1 MIDWKAAPAQDF
13 SCPLCC
19 TPGSKRAVLSVAS
32 PFPEQGTLRLHACDH
47 CGTLFFPGVTPP
59 AYDTVADNRDTA
71 VTGTTGLD
79 GTIKFYVEQG
89 AAPDVMIEPLFWID
103 HDHVHRYAEVGCG
116 FGFGLDFA
124 RKALGWVVQGY
135 DPSPAAAEGRSQL
148 DLPISSD
155 YLSAEA
161 LHGVEPFDLVL
172 ASEVIEHLG
181 DPHGFLADITPAVA
195 PHGWLVLSTP
205 NAAGVTPDATLGALL
220 PLLTPG
226 YHLVIFSAS
235 GLGYL
240 LAKHGFHHQC
250 LRATDTT
257 LTVIASRHPFA
268 ADTSR
273 PLDRRLYR
281 HYLEQRLEGL
291 ANDQP
296 LAHGY
301 AGRLFKEWVNAG
313 EYHRPLALF
322 SLLAES
328 YRHRYGIDLDK
339 PETVLS
345 APPET
350 GDYAHFAASQ
360 PMNLCGLAYR
370 RGFIALHQQ
379 EDAARARAY
388 FQLGERAGAALRRA
402 LQGIG
407 CDDGETEHLVDLC
420 RLGALETAMGGEI
433 PILIQDFKRILDEQ
447 TSTLF
452 FRSQAESLLA
462 RLFTSRMLSGD
473 IAKASLLVKAF
484 PLTPPDQLPSQ
495 EIDAL
500 IAGQFA
506 HARGLYAL
514 NVEGEPA
521 QSLAWLTA
529 AREQLLQSILLET
542 NKAVQGL
549 LAANT
554 IAEVYA
560 QATAA
565 PEVALQTCMQWLT
578 DAQDAKSEH
587 FMPCLEVFQRMVHA
601 GLYDFAAQLEPA
613 VFARIAERPADI
625 TANLAFTLGILAL
638 NHAGNS
644 HEARKWF
651 HWTVGLAPAESE
663 LTAKTNQ
670 LISEIDKVVSYPKT

>member
-1 MIDWKAAPAQDF
+1 MIDWNAAPAQDF
-13 SCPLCC
+13 SCPLCR
-19 TPGSKRAVLSVAS
+19 TPGAKRAVLSVAS

-47 CGTLFFPGVTPP
+47 CGTLCFTGVTPP
-59 AYDTVADNRDTA
+59 AYDTAADNQNAA
-71 VTGTTGLD
+71 VTEITGIQ
-79 GTIKFYVEQG
+79 GAIKFYVEQG

-103 HDHVHRYAEVGCG
+103 HDHIHRYAEVGCG

-124 RKALGWVVQGY
+124 HKALGWVVQGY

-155 YLSAEA
+155 YLSAAA
-161 LHGVEPFDLVL
+161 LRGVQPFDLVL
-172 ASEVIEHLG
+172 ASEVIEHLA
-181 DPHGFLADITPAVA
+181 DPHGFLADITLAVA
-195 PHGWLVLSTP
+195 PYGWLVLSTP
-205 NAAGVTPDATLGALL
+205 NAAGVNPDATLGALL

-240 LAKHGFHHQC
+240 LAKHGFHHQY

-257 LTVIASRHPFA
+257 LTMIASRHPFP

-291 ANDQP
+291 APDQP

-313 EYHRPLALF
+313 EYHSALALF
-322 SLLAES
+322 SLLAGA

-350 GDYAHFAASQ
+350 GDYAHFAACH

-370 RGFIALHQQ
+370 RGFIALHLE
-379 EDAARARAY
+379 EDAIRARAY
-388 FQLGERAGAALRRA
+388 FQLGERAGEALRRA

-407 CDDGETEHLVDLC
+407 CDDGETEHLIDLC
-420 RLGALETAMGGEI
+420 RLGVLETAMGGEI
-433 PILIQDFKRILDEQ
+433 PTLIQHFKRLLDEPG
-447 TSTLF
+447 STAS
-452 FRSQAESLLA
+452 FRLQADSLLA

-473 IAKASLLVKAF
+473 IAKASLLVKVL
-484 PLTPPDQLPSQ
+484 PMIPPDQLPSQ
-495 EIDAL
+495 EMDAL
-500 IAGQFA
+500 MVCQFA

-514 NVEGEPA
+514 NVEAEPA
-521 QSLAWLTA
+521 QSLTWLTA
-529 AREQLLQSILLET
+529 AREWLLQSSLLET
-542 NKAVQGL
+542 NEAAQGL
-549 LAANT
+549 MAANI

-565 PEVALQTCMQWLT
+565 PEAALQTCVQWLADT
-578 DAQDAKSEH
+578 QDSSSEH

-601 GLYDFAAQLEPA
+601 GFYDFAAQLEPA
-613 VFARIAERPADI
+613 ILARIAERPADI

-638 NHAGNS
+638 NHAGNV
-644 HEARKWF
+644 HAAQKWF
-651 HWTVGLAPAESE
+651 HWTVDLAPAGSE
-663 LTAKTNQ
+663 LAAKTNQ
-670 LISEIDKVVSYPKT
+670 LIWEVARVTG